1 MFLNF
6 LLVETD
12 QPGDGSSSSSSSKH
26 NIHST
31 TNGNGNGSTG
41 GTGTGGAVPYFSV
54 KDAAELGQALRK

>member
-12 QPGDGSSSSSSSKH
+12 QPGDGSSSSTH
-26 NIHST
+26 TTHSIT
-31 TNGNGNGSTG
+31 NGNGSTG
-41 GTGTGGAVPYFSV
+41 GGNGGAVPYFSV

>member
-12 QPGDGSSSSSSSKH
+12 QPGDGSSSSSSTH
-26 NIHST
+26 TTHSVS
-31 TNGNGNGSTG
+31 NGNGSTG
-41 GTGTGGAVPYFSV
+41 GGNGGAVPYFSV

>member
-12 QPGDGSSSSSSSKH
+12 QPGDGSSSSSFTH
-26 NIHST
+26 TATHSAT
-31 TNGNGNGSTG
+31 SGSTG
-41 GTGTGGAVPYFSV
+41 GGAVGGAVPYFSV